1 MAHGWGLLRRAL
13 GSMLNLLKA
22 EQPSSPEEE
31 DLALLH
37 GLGVVEFKHLEERQ
51 RDGALEAQL

>member
-1 MAHGWGLLRRAL
+1 
-13 GSMLNLLKA
+13 MLSLSVT
-22 EQPSSPEEE
+22 EQQSLPEEE

-37 GLGVVEFKHLEERQ
+37 GLGVVEFKNLEERQ